1 MAEVALDKIAKAE
14 QPKILCVDDKHQN
27 LVALKRVLAS
37 FDVELV
43 MASSGNEALKYVL
56 EHEFALALLDVQMP
70 EMDGYELAEI
80 IRGDPQTQN
89 VPIIF
94 ISAIFTDRLNVF
106 KGYEKGAF
114 SFITKP
120 FDPIQLQNK
129 VKFFIDK
136 YLTERAYSQSKDQI
150 VQLYENSPEM
160 LFSVDASSGK
170 ILQANRR
177 LMEITGYSETE
188 IVGTAL
194 EDLIKEEEVRNSI
207 KSGFEEFMQQGFI
220 ENIHLNFKNKKG
232 HYVHVL
238 WSASA
243 IRNSKNEIIAANT
256 IWTDI
261 TEKHMMQ
268 EALEQS
274 FKKLE
279 IRNEELESFVYLTSH
294 QLQEP
299 TQQILSFMKLLERD
313 HRSQLDE
320 EGAAFIDYSLQ
331 AAERMRQQVLALLS
345 YLQLNYSQANE
356 KILLFDL
363 VGGIINEQKE
373 EFEEQK
379 IQIET
384 CDLHYHILGES
395 SQLKLM
401 LGHLIENSVKFRGKD
416 DLKLNIWGESE
427 AGKVKLY
434 LEDNGMGIE
443 PQHMDRVFK
452 MFQTLHSRDA
462 FPGLGVGLAMAKKIM
477 EMHQGHIELAP
488 SRAFDSGLLVKLT
501 FLASSS

>member
-1 MAEVALDKIAKAE
+1 MAKVTLEKIAQVE

-170 ILQANRR
+170 ILQTNRR
-177 LMEITGYSETE
+177 LMDITGYSETE

-232 HYVHVL
+232 HDVHVL

-345 YLQLNYSQANE
+345 YLQLNYAQANE
-356 KILLFDL
+356 KILMFDL
-363 VGGIINEQKE
+363 VDEIINERKE
-373 EFEEQK
+373 DFNEQK

-384 CDLHYHILGES
+384 CDLNYHILGDS
-395 SQLKLM
+395 AQIKLL
-401 LGHLIENSVKFRGKD
+401 LGHLIENSIKFKSKEE
-416 DLKLNIWGESE
+416 LKLNIWVESVSN
-427 AGKVKLY
+427 KVMLY

-477 EMHQGHIELAP
+477 EMHQGQIELAP
-488 SRAFDSGLLVKLT
+488 ARAFDSGLLVKLT

>member
-1 MAEVALDKIAKAE
+1 MAKVTLEKIAQVE

-177 LMEITGYSETE
+177 LMEITGYSERE

-194 EDLIKEEEVRNSI
+194 EDLIKEEEVRNLI
-207 KSGFEEFMQQGFI
+207 RAGFEEFMQQGFI
-220 ENIHLNFKNKKG
+220 ENIHLNFNNKKG
-232 HYVHVL
+232 HNVHVL

-243 IRNSKNEIIAANT
+243 IRNSKDEIIAANT

-356 KILLFDL
+356 AILLLDL
-363 VGGIINEQKE
+363 VGGIINERKE

-384 CDLHYHILGES
+384 CDLNYHILGES

-443 PQHMDRVFK
+443 PKHMDRVFK

-477 EMHQGHIELAP
+477 EMHQGQIELAP
-488 SRAFDSGLLVKLT
+488 ARAFDSGLLVKLT

>member
-1 MAEVALDKIAKAE
+1 MAEVTFDSIAQAE
-14 QPKILCVDDKHQN
+14 KPKILCVDDKHQN

-43 MASSGNEALKYVL
+43 LASSGNEALMYVL

-89 VPIIF
+89 IPIIF

-136 YLTERAYSQSKDQI
+136 YLTERAYSHSKDQI

-160 LFSVDASSGK
+160 LFSVDAKTRK
-170 ILQANRR
+170 IIQANHR
-177 LMEITGYSETE
+177 LMEITGYSESE
-188 IVGTAL
+188 LIGRAL
-194 EDLIKEEEVRNSI
+194 EGLVKEEEVRNSI
-207 KSGFEEFMQQGFI
+207 KKGFDEFMKQGFI
-220 ENIHLNFKNKKG
+220 ENIHLKFKNKQG
-232 HYVHVL
+232 SIIHVL

-243 IRNSKNEIIAANT
+243 IRNSKDEILAANT

-268 EALEQS
+268 EALENS
-274 FKKLE
+274 YKKLE

-299 TQQILSFMKLLERD
+299 TQQILTFMKLLERD
-313 HRSQLDE
+313 HHMQLDD
-320 EGAAFIDYSLQ
+320 EGKTMVDYSLQ

-356 KILLFDL
+356 DLSLQDMVDEILKERQVDL
-363 VGGIINEQKE
+363 ERHGVKVEK
-373 EFEEQK
+373 
-379 IQIET
+379 
-384 CDLHYHILGES
+384 CDLNYRIRGES
-395 SQLKLM
+395 KQLKIM
-401 LGHLIENSVKFRGKD
+401 LGHLIDNALKFRGKEG
-416 DLKLNIWGESE
+416 LKLNIWGESDS
-427 AGKVKLY
+427 GKVKLY
-434 LEDNGMGIE
+434 LEDNGIGIE
-443 PQHMDRVFK
+443 PQYLEKVFK
-452 MFQTLHSRDA
+452 MFQTLHSREA
-462 FPGLGVGLAMAKKIM
+462 YPGLGVGLAMAKKIM
-477 EMHQGHIELAP
+477 EMHQGQIDLEP
-488 SRAFDSGLLVKLT
+488 SRAFDCGLLVKLT
-501 FLASSS
+501 FLVSSS